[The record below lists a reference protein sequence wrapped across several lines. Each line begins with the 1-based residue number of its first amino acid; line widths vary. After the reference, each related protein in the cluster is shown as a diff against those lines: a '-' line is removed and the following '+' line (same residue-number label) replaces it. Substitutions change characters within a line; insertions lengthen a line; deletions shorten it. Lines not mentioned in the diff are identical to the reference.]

1 LVNLQET
8 LKVDPPED
16 EDMIDEWI
24 INIVSSKAETEMID
38 MSYFAEYNREAG
50 FKIAVDGLHNTTNG
64 IPFGVVMSI
73 NPQEESKQSKT
84 SGEIDNQY

>member
-1 LVNLQET
+1 MVNLQET

-38 MSYFAEYNREAG
+38 MSYFAEYNWEAG